1 MGVTARKGQLLQ
13 VSVNE
18 QTLVPYVVSTLRDT
32 QLGIALAGRLGLP
45 GADDLYAQ
53 EFQRQLAAGDV
64 SGAAKT
70 AADSPN
76 GMLRTAET
84 IQRFQGL
91 PGQPGQPQP
100 VFQYFHLLLERGK
113 LNSLESMELAKP
125 VIAQGRTQFLEKWL
139 TEDKLECSEQLG
151 DLVVQSDVNMAL
163 SVYLRANVP
172 EKAVNC
178 FLQRGEYDKIAA
190 YAAKVGYRCDYGVM
204 LGNLARQNP
213 AGALDFAKQLSA
225 GSLVDPNAVVE
236 IFMGLNRIQET
247 TAFLL
252 EALKGNKPEEGYLQT
267 KLLEINLR
275 GGSPQVADAI
285 LQNAMFTHYDRQYVA
300 KLCESCGLSQRALE
314 HYTDTDD
321 IKRSLLAMCANPQQL
336 NPEFVLSYFGSLS
349 PEASLDCLRELLQ
362 RNMRGNMQIV
372 TQVAAKYNEQ
382 IVRSGVLCPRS
393 RASSPS
399 DEVMGGLVFDF
410 ESHVSSRAG
419 RGTFGGI
426 VRGLQVLR
434 GPLLLPGADRE
445 LQPGRPD
452 PLQVH
457 RGGGE
462 VPAVQ
467 GGLSRRPILN
477 LTPSTRLVSIF

>member
-1 MGVTARKGQLLQ
+1 
-13 VSVNE
+13 
-18 QTLVPYVVSTLRDT
+18 
-32 QLGIALAGRLGLP
+32 
-45 GADDLYAQ
+45 
-53 EFQRQLAAGDV
+53 
-64 SGAAKT
+64 
-70 AADSPN
+70 
-76 GMLRTAET
+76 MLRTAET

-267 KLLEINLR
+267 KLFEINLR

-300 KLCESCGLSQRALE
+300 KLCESCGLSQRAGALHGHGRHQE
-314 HYTDTDD
+314 VTARHVQQPAAAEPR
-321 IKRSLLAMCANPQQL
+321 ICPLAI
-336 NPEFVLSYFGSLS
+336 SGHLS

-382 IVRSGVLCPRS
+382 IGAEPLVELFEGFKCYEGLFYYLGQIVNFSQDALVHFKYIEAAAKCQQFKEVRSGVCS
-393 RASSPS
+393 TPS
-399 DEVMGGLVFDF
+399 
-410 ESHVSSRAG
+410 
-419 RGTFGGI
+419 
-426 VRGLQVLR
+426 
-434 GPLLLPGADRE
+434 
-445 LQPGRPD
+445 
-452 PLQVH
+452 
-457 RGGGE
+457 
-462 VPAVQ
+462 
-467 GGLSRRPILN
+467 
-477 LTPSTRLVSIF
+477 TPSTRALRRGVAESAQQCHVDGVGDAAPPRRRRRGRERPHASRA